1 MPYSSPVPNQW
12 TPFGTSVIVGKS
24 DPSDLRPAASIKTMT
39 FDPETLEM
47 TLTYYDRS
55 TSKLTLTYTTS
66 ETSLEVSDMAFNS
79 SKTGLPFAT
88 FRSMFVSFG
97 NTDSD
102 AVQSNAG
109 GPEHVLGTWS
119 TLSGKE
125 FLVFRSV
132 ESRHLTQSPDIRLTI
147 RA

>member
-1 MPYSSPVPNQW
+1 
-12 TPFGTSVIVGKS
+12 
-24 DPSDLRPAASIKTMT
+24 MT

-66 ETSLEVSDMAFNS
+66 ETSVEVSDMVFNS